1 MAKARE
7 IRGLS
12 ATQPFG
18 DAARRIVEIRAQELV
33 AHGPGVLNIAD
44 IERVHDMRVA
54 TRRLRAALEVFEACF
69 PSKPFRRTIA
79 ELKVLADALGERRD
93 LDVAIAS
100 LKAFSSTLSAPDR
113 AGVHGLITELI
124 GEQRAAN
131 EALAPFVTIERL
143 DSLESRLAELLGE
156 PPPDRQLT
164 TEDGAAEGTVAASES
179 DEVIERNAG
188 PERAGDAGPE
198 KGSERR
204 AGRPGTNLLNR

>member
-69 PSKPFRRTIA
+69 
-79 ELKVLADALGERRD
+79 LADALGERRD

>member
-33 AHGPGVLNIAD
+33 AQGPGVLNIAD

-69 PSKPFRRTIA
+69 PSKPFRRTMA
-79 ELKVLADALGERRD
+79 ELKALTDALGERRD

-131 EALAPFVTIERL
+131 EALAPFVTMERL
-143 DSLESRLAELLGE
+143 DSLESRLAELLSE
-156 PPPDRQLT
+156 PPNDSQPT
-164 TEDGAAEGTVAASES
+164 TEDVVAEGTAAASES
-179 DEVIERNAG
+179 GEAIEQNVG
-188 PERAGDAGPE
+188 PQ

-204 AGRPGTNLLNR
+204 AGRPETNLLNR